1 MNHVLYD
8 SRVESQPGTRGP
20 DCYSDTGVRSRR
32 AHSTR
37 LTAHGGVSS
46 HNCPNHSAKAH
57 IHIPDQPTGRR
68 RPVAWNGSLGS
79 THVVY
84 LLSRLTCPF
93 NLITISCSHEAL
105 LGFSF
110 LILGWPAPTIRC
122 RGDDAKG
129 PADHPNRHHRP
140 MHQTNK
146 QSTPPKREQLRFP
159 NAQRRSLQLLHQR
172 KELP

>member
-1 MNHVLYD
+1 MYCTI
-8 SRVESQPGTRGP
+8 VESNLNLGHVALTATLTQASGA
-20 DCYSDTGVRSRR
+20 VALI
-32 AHSTR
+32 AHGSR
-37 LTAHGGVSS
+37 LTGASRLTTARITLPKLTS
-46 HNCPNHSAKAH
+46 TSPTNR
-57 IHIPDQPTGRR
+57 PDGD
-68 RPVAWNGSLGS
+68 ALWNGSLGS

-93 NLITISCSHEAL
+93 NLITISCSHEAF